1 MSTAATETQLWQLD
15 PAHSQIDFRVKHMMV
30 STVRGHFRDFT
41 VQLSYDP
48 ANPEATKV
56 VAELKAASI
65 DTGVEARDN
74 HLRSADFFDVE
85 KHPVLRFESRKVENL
100 GGGEVRVTGDLT
112 IKDITR
118 EVVIKGEV
126 AGPEKDPW
134 GNTKLGVSGSVAI
147 NRKDFE
153 LTWNQV
159 LESGGV
165 MVADQIKIEIELQFS
180 K

>member
-1 MSTAATETQLWQLD
+1 MSNAATETQLWQLD
-15 PAHSQIDFRVKHMMV
+15 PVHSQIDFRVKHMMV
-30 STVRGHFRDFT
+30 STVRGHFRDFSA
-41 VQLSYDP
+41 QLTYEP
-48 ANPEATKV
+48 TKPEAANVTV
-56 VAELKAASI
+56 ELQAASI

-74 HLRSADFFDVE
+74 HLRSADFFDAE
-85 KHPVLRFESRKVENL
+85 KYPVLRFESRKIEDL
-100 GGGEVRVTGDLT
+100 GGGDVRVTGDLT

-134 GNTKLGVSGSVAI
+134 GNMKLGVSGSTTI

-153 LTWNQV
+153 LTWNQA

-165 MVADQIKIEIELQFS
+165 LVADQIRIDLELQFS